1 MIRNRFQGHH
11 LATRGHSKADF
22 YDWQKDFYVIL
33 EEHSKN
39 CYMVGLRTGSGEDII
54 KYPDQGCSNDL
65 GEDLK
70 FLFGSTGWGSSGDWN
85 MITEK
90 GLN

>member
-1 MIRNRFQGHH
+1 
-11 LATRGHSKADF
+11 
-22 YDWQKDFYVIL
+22 
-33 EEHSKN
+33 
-39 CYMVGLRTGSGEDII
+39 MVGLQTGSGEDII
-54 KYPDQGCSNDL
+54 KFPKQGCSNDL
-65 GEDLK
+65 GEDLQ